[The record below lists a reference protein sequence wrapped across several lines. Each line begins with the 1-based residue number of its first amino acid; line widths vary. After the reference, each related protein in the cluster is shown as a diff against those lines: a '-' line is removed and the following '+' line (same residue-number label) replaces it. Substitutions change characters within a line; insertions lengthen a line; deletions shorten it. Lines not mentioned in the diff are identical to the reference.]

1 MVETFDVFVKK
12 WGNSLGAVL
21 PKSVV
26 QKNKL
31 KENDK
36 IKVFVIKEGDVLKRT
51 FGRLKGKLKQ
61 SSQEMKDEFRK
72 KLYN

>member
-21 PKSVV
+21 PNSIV
-26 QKNKL
+26 QKDNL

-36 IKVFVIKEGDVLKRT
+36 IRIFVVKKSDVLKKT
-51 FGRLKGKLKQ
+51 FGKLKGKIKQ

>member
-1 MVETFDVFVKK
+1 MVETFEVSIKR

-21 PKSVV
+21 PNSIV
-26 QKNKL
+26 QKDNL

-36 IKVFVIKEGDVLKRT
+36 IRIFVVKNSDVLKKT
-51 FGRLKGKLKQ
+51 FGKLKGKIKQ
-61 SSQEMKDEFRK
+61 SSQEMKEEFRK

>member
-1 MVETFDVFVKK
+1 MVDTFDIFVKK
-12 WGNSLGAVL
+12 WGNSLGVIL
-21 PKSVV
+21 PSNVV

-36 IKVFVIKEGDVLKRT
+36 IKIFVVKESDVLKRT
-51 FGRLKGKLKQ
+51 FGKLKDKLKQ

>member
-1 MVETFDVFVKK
+1 MVDTFDVFVKK

-21 PKSVV
+21 PNNIV
-26 QKNKL
+26 QKDNL

-36 IKVFVIKEGDVLKRT
+36 IRIFVVKNSDVLKKT
-51 FGRLKGKLKQ
+51 FGKLKGKIKQ

>member
-1 MVETFDVFVKK
+1 MTETFHVSVKK

-21 PKSVV
+21 PKNIV

-36 IKVFVIKEGDVLKRT
+36 IRVFVVKDSDVLKRT
-51 FGRLKGKLKQ
+51 FGKLKGKVKQ
-61 SSQEMKDEFRK
+61 SSQDMKRELK
-72 KLYN
+72 EKLYN

>member
-1 MVETFDVFVKK
+1 MVDTFDISVRR

-21 PKSVV
+21 PNSIV

-36 IKVFVIKEGDVLKRT
+36 IKVFVVKESDVLKRT

-61 SSQEMKDEFRK
+61 SSQEMKDELRD

>member
-1 MVETFDVFVKK
+1 MAETFEVSIRK

-21 PKSVV
+21 PTRIVEI
-26 QKNKL
+26 NNL

-36 IKVFVIKEGDVLKRT
+36 IKIFVVKEGDILKKT
-51 FGRLKGKLKQ
+51 FGKLKGKIKQ

-72 KLYN
+72 RLQ

>member
-1 MVETFDVFVKK
+1 MVDTFDVFVKK

-21 PKSVV
+21 PNNIV
-26 QKNKL
+26 QKDNL

-36 IKVFVIKEGDVLKRT
+36 IRIFVVKNSDVLKKT
-51 FGRLKGKLKQ
+51 FCKLKGKIKQ